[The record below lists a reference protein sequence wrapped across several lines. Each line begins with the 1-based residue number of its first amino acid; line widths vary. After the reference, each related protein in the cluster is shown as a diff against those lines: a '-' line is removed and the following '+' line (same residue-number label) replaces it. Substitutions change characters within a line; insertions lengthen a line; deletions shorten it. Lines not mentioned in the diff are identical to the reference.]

1 VGFTARETGMTRLKL
16 SILAIAGFCA
26 IAATSAQAADRCR
39 VTDPTG
45 TQLNLRD
52 APLGKI
58 LAKVPNGRLVQ
69 MIETDSD
76 RNGKTWAR
84 VGTMDGKPMGWV
96 FREFVSCF

>member
-1 VGFTARETGMTRLKL
+1 MTRVKL

-26 IAATSAQAADRCR
+26 FAATAQAASADRCR

-45 TQLNLRD
+45 TPLNVRD
-52 APLGKI
+52 APQGRILGKV
-58 LAKVPNGRLVQ
+58 ANGRLVQ

-84 VGTMDGKPMGWV
+84 VGTMDGRPMGWV

>member
-1 VGFTARETGMTRLKL
+1 MTRVKL

-26 IAATSAQAADRCR
+26 FAATAQAADRCR

-45 TQLNLRD
+45 TPLNVRD
-52 APLGKI
+52 APQGRILGK
-58 LAKVPNGRLVQ
+58 VGNGRLVQ

-84 VGTMDGKPMGWV
+84 VGTMDGRPMGWV
-96 FREFVSCF
+96 FREFVSCY

>member
-1 VGFTARETGMTRLKL
+1 MTRVNL
-16 SILAIAGFCA
+16 SILALAGFCA
-26 IAATSAQAADRCR
+26 LAATGAQAADRCK

-45 TQLNLRD
+45 TPLNLRD
-52 APLGKI
+52 APQGNVLG
-58 LAKVPNGRLVQ
+58 KVPNGRLVR

-96 FREFVSCF
+96 FREFVSCY